1 MNAGPRS
8 TFGFKSLKKP
18 LMGLPRHKTYKMNES
33 AQTELVMNNLNLCFA
48 PVNMFS
54 SRLRIVSLAG
64 NKITELPQ
72 EIVKITSMQ
81 VLNLD
86 KNQISEMPEDL
97 W

>member
-1 MNAGPRS
+1 MDAKPRS
-8 TFGFKSLKKP
+8 TFGFKSLIKP
-18 LMGLPRHKTYKMNES
+18 LMGLPRQKMNKLHDS

-72 EIVKITSMQ
+72 EIVKISSMQ

-86 KNQISEMPEDL
+86 KNQL
-97 W
+97 